1 MKKIIGDT
9 RLMLK
14 CCVMYYENQMG
25 QSEIAKKLG
34 ISRPTVSKLIKEAKE
49 RGYVRIE
56 IVGPQQ
62 QDCYKLERKLE
73 EKFGLKEAIVVED
86 KYDPVFQKEELGS
99 EVAKYLYRMIQEG
112 DIIGVSMGSTLKMIP
127 KYTKVNK
134 FNKIEF
140 IPLVGGIG
148 EADMTTHSNQL
159 VVELSKGMGGT
170 FKLLHGP
177 AIVSNENI
185 INILIQDKN
194 IQDVFK
200 AMNKMNIAIVGIG
213 SPIDENS
220 NVIKNGYF
228 NNNDIKT
235 FKEKKAAGDICLN
248 VYDINGDVYDYE
260 YNKCVFGMDIQKLR
274 NVDKV
279 IGVACG
285 MEKLNAIMGALNGRY
300 INVLAVNYS
309 LAEALLKFQFR

>member
-1 MKKIIGDT
+1 MKKILGDT

-14 CCVMYYENQMG
+14 CCVMYYENEMG
-25 QSEIAKKLG
+25 QNEIAKKLG
-34 ISRPTVSKLIKEAKE
+34 ISRPTVSKLLKEAKE
-49 RGYVRIE
+49 RGYLRIE
-56 IVGPQQ
+56 IVGPEEQN
-62 QDCYKLERKLE
+62 CYKLEKKLE

-86 KYDPVFQKEELGS
+86 KHDTNFQKEELGF

-112 DIIGVSMGSTLKMIP
+112 DIVGVSMGTTLKMIP
-127 KYTKVNK
+127 QYAKVKK
-134 FNKIEF
+134 FNKVEF

-159 VVELSKGMGGT
+159 VIELSKGMGGT

-185 INILIQDKN
+185 INILRQDKN
-194 IQDVFK
+194 IKDVFK
-200 AMNKMNIAIVGIG
+200 AMDNMNMAIVGIG

-228 NNNDIKT
+228 NKNDVET
-235 FKEKKAAGDICLN
+235 FKETKAVGDICLN
-248 VYDINGDVYDYE
+248 VYDINGNTADYE
-260 YNKCVFGMDIQKLR
+260 YNKCVFGMNIEKLK

-279 IGVACG
+279 VGVACG
-285 MEKLNAIMGALNGRY
+285 IEKLNAVMGALNGHY
-300 INVLAVNYS
+300 VNILAVNYS
-309 LAEALLKFQFR
+309 LAEALLNY

>member
-1 MKKIIGDT
+1 MKKILGDT

-34 ISRPTVSKLIKEAKE
+34 ISRPTVSKLLKEAKE
-49 RGYVRIE
+49 RGYLRIE
-56 IVGPQQ
+56 IVGPEEQN
-62 QDCYKLERKLE
+62 CYKLEKRLE

-86 KYDPVFQKEELGS
+86 KHDTNFQKEELGS

-112 DIIGVSMGSTLKMIP
+112 DIIGVSMGTTLKMIP
-127 KYTKVNK
+127 QYTKVKK

-159 VVELSKGMGGT
+159 VIELSKGMGGT

-185 INILIQDKN
+185 INILRQDKN

-200 AMNKMNIAIVGIG
+200 AMDNMNMAIVGIG

-228 NNNDIKT
+228 NDSDIET

-248 VYDINGDVYDYE
+248 VYDIDGNINNYE
-260 YNKCVFGMDIQKLR
+260 YNKCVFGLNIEKLR
-274 NVDKV
+274 NIDKV

-285 MEKLNAIMGALNGRY
+285 MEKLNAVIGALNGHY
-300 INVLAVNYS
+300 VNVLAVNYS
-309 LAEALLKFQFR
+309 LAEALLNY

>member
-1 MKKIIGDT
+1 MKKILGDT

-25 QSEIAKKLG
+25 QHEIAKKLG
-34 ISRPTVSKLIKEAKE
+34 ISRPTVSKLLKEAKE

-56 IVGPQQ
+56 IVGPEEKN
-62 QDCYKLERKLE
+62 CYRLEKKLE
-73 EKFGLKEAIVVED
+73 EKFGLKEVIVVED
-86 KYDPVFQKEELGS
+86 RHDAIFQKEELGS

-112 DIIGVSMGSTLKMIP
+112 DIIGVSMGTTLKMIP
-127 KYTKVNK
+127 QFTKVKK

-148 EADMTTHSNQL
+148 EADMSTHSNQL

-177 AIVSNENI
+177 AIVSNKNI
-185 INILIQDKN
+185 INILREDKN
-194 IQDVFK
+194 IKDVFK
-200 AMNKMNIAIVGIG
+200 SMDNMNIALVGIG

-228 NNNDIKT
+228 NKSDVET
-235 FKEKKAAGDICLN
+235 FKQTKAAGDICLN
-248 VYDINGDVYDYE
+248 VYDIDGNASNYE
-260 YNKCVFGMDIQKLR
+260 YNKCVFGMNIEKLI

-279 IGVACG
+279 VGVACG
-285 MEKLNAIMGALNGRY
+285 MQKVDAVLGALNGHY

-309 LAEALLKFQFR
+309 LAEALLEK

>member
-1 MKKIIGDT
+1 MKKILGDT
-9 RLMLK
+9 RLMVK

-25 QSEIAKKLG
+25 QHEIAKKLG
-34 ISRPTVSKLIKEAKE
+34 ISRPTVSKLLKEAKE

-56 IVGPQQ
+56 IVGPEEKN
-62 QDCYKLERKLE
+62 CYRLEKKLE
-73 EKFGLKEAIVVED
+73 EKFGLKEVIVVED
-86 KYDPVFQKEELGS
+86 RHDAIFQKEELGS

-112 DIIGVSMGSTLKMIP
+112 DIIGVSMGTTLKMIP
-127 KYTKVNK
+127 QFTKVKK

-148 EADMTTHSNQL
+148 EADMSTHSNQL

-177 AIVSNENI
+177 AIVSNKNI
-185 INILIQDKN
+185 INILREDKN
-194 IQDVFK
+194 IKDVFK
-200 AMNKMNIAIVGIG
+200 SMDNMNIALVGIG

-228 NNNDIKT
+228 NKSDVET
-235 FKEKKAAGDICLN
+235 FKQTKAAGDICLN
-248 VYDINGDVYDYE
+248 VYDIDGNASNYE
-260 YNKCVFGMDIQKLR
+260 YNKCVFGMNIEKLR

-279 IGVACG
+279 VGVACG
-285 MEKLNAIMGALNGRY
+285 MQKVDAVLGALNGHY

-309 LAEALLKFQFR
+309 LAEALLEK

>member
-1 MKKIIGDT
+1 MKKILGDT

-34 ISRPTVSKLIKEAKE
+34 ISRPTVSKLLKEAKE
-49 RGYVRIE
+49 RGYLRIE
-56 IVGPQQ
+56 IVGPEEQN
-62 QDCYKLERKLE
+62 CYKLEKRLE

-86 KYDPVFQKEELGS
+86 KHDTNFQKEELGS

-112 DIIGVSMGSTLKMIP
+112 DIIGVSMGTTLKMIP
-127 KYTKVNK
+127 QYTKVKK

-159 VVELSKGMGGT
+159 VIELSKGMGGT

-185 INILIQDKN
+185 INILRQDKN

-200 AMNKMNIAIVGIG
+200 AMDNMNMAIVGIG

-228 NNNDIKT
+228 NDSDIET

-248 VYDINGDVYDYE
+248 VYDIDGNINNYE
-260 YNKCVFGMDIQKLR
+260 YNKCVFGLNIEKLR
-274 NVDKV
+274 NIDKV

-285 MEKLNAIMGALNGRY
+285 MEKLNAVIGALNGHY
-300 INVLAVNYS
+300 VNVLAINYS
-309 LAEALLKFQFR
+309 LAEALLNY

>member
-1 MKKIIGDT
+1 MKKILGDT
-9 RLMLK
+9 RLMVK
-14 CCVMYYENQMG
+14 CCVMYYENEMG
-25 QSEIAKKLG
+25 QCEIAKKLG
-34 ISRPTVSKLIKEAKE
+34 ISRPTVSKLLKEAKE

-56 IVGPQQ
+56 IVGPEEQN
-62 QDCYKLERKLE
+62 CYKLEKRLE

-86 KYDPVFQKEELGS
+86 KHDDVFQKEELAI
-99 EVAKYLYRMIQEG
+99 EVVKYLYRMIQEG
-112 DIIGVSMGSTLKMIP
+112 DIIGVSMGTTLKMLP
-127 KYTKVNK
+127 QYAKVKK
-134 FNKIEF
+134 FNKIQF

-185 INILIQDKN
+185 INILREDKN
-194 IQDVFK
+194 IKDVFK
-200 AMNKMNIAIVGIG
+200 SMDEMNVALVGIG

-228 NNNDIKT
+228 NKNDVET
-235 FKEKKAAGDICLN
+235 FKQTKAAGDICLN
-248 VYDINGDVYDYE
+248 VYDIDGNVSNYE
-260 YNKCVFGMDIQKLR
+260 YNKCVFGMNIEKLR

-285 MEKLNAIMGALNGRY
+285 TKKINAVLGALNGHY
-300 INVLAVNYS
+300 VNVLAVNYS
-309 LAEALLKFQFR
+309 LAEALLEK

>member
-1 MKKIIGDT
+1 MKKILGDT

-25 QSEIAKKLG
+25 QNEIAKKLG
-34 ISRPTVSKLIKEAKE
+34 ISRPTVSKLLKEAKE
-49 RGYVRIE
+49 RGYLRIE
-56 IVGPQQ
+56 IVGPEEQN
-62 QDCYKLERKLE
+62 CYKLEKRLE

-86 KYDPVFQKEELGS
+86 KHDTNFQKEELGS

-112 DIIGVSMGSTLKMIP
+112 DIIGVSMGTTLKMIP
-127 KYTKVNK
+127 QYTKVKK

-140 IPLVGGIG
+140 IPLVGGRG

-159 VVELSKGMGGT
+159 VIELSKGMGGT

-185 INILIQDKN
+185 ISILRQDKN
-194 IQDVFK
+194 IKDVFK
-200 AMNKMNIAIVGIG
+200 AMDKMNMAVVGIG

-228 NNNDIKT
+228 NEKDVET
-235 FKEKKAAGDICLN
+235 FKERKAVGDICLN
-248 VYDINGDVYDYE
+248 VYDINGNASEYE
-260 YNKCVFGMDIQKLR
+260 YNKCVFGINIEKLR

-285 MEKLNAIMGALNGRY
+285 MEKLNAVIGALNGHY
-300 INVLAVNYS
+300 VNVLAVNYS
-309 LAEALLKFQFR
+309 LAEALLNY

>member
-1 MKKIIGDT
+1 MKKILGDT

-14 CCVMYYENQMG
+14 CCVMYYEKQMG
-25 QSEIAKKLG
+25 QNEIAKKLG
-34 ISRPTVSKLIKEAKE
+34 ISRPTVSKLLKEAKE

-56 IVGPQQ
+56 IVGPEERS
-62 QDCYKLERKLE
+62 CYKLEKRLE

-86 KYDPVFQKEELGS
+86 KNDLIFQKEELGE
-99 EVAKYLYRMIQEG
+99 EVAKYLYRKVEEG

-127 KYTKVNK
+127 KYTKVKK
-134 FNKIEF
+134 FSKIQF

-148 EADMTTHSNQL
+148 EADMGMHSNQL
-159 VVELSKGMGGT
+159 VVELSKGMGGS

-177 AIVSNENI
+177 AIVSNQNI
-185 INILIQDKN
+185 INILREDEN
-194 IQDVFK
+194 IKDVFNT
-200 AMNKMNIAIVGIG
+200 MDKMNIALVGIG

-228 NNNDIKT
+228 NKKDVKT
-235 FKEKKAAGDICLN
+235 FKETKAAGDICLN
-248 VYDINGDVYDYE
+248 VYDINGDVSNYE
-260 YNKCVFGMDIQKLR
+260 YNKCVFGLNIEKLR

-279 IGVACG
+279 VAVACG
-285 MEKLNAIMGALNGRY
+285 MEKIDAVMGALNGHY

-309 LAEALLKFQFR
+309 LAEALLDQ

>member
-1 MKKIIGDT
+1 MKKILGDT

-34 ISRPTVSKLIKEAKE
+34 ISRPTVSKLLKEAKE
-49 RGYVRIE
+49 RGYLRIE
-56 IVGPQQ
+56 IVGPEEQN
-62 QDCYKLERKLE
+62 CYKLEKRLE

-86 KYDPVFQKEELGS
+86 KHDTNFQKEELGS

-112 DIIGVSMGSTLKMIP
+112 DIIGVSMGTTLKMIP
-127 KYTKVNK
+127 QYTKVKK

-159 VVELSKGMGGT
+159 VIELSKGMGGT

-185 INILIQDKN
+185 INILRQDKT
-194 IQDVFK
+194 IRDVCI
-200 AMNKMNIAIVGIG
+200 AMANMNMALVGIG

-228 NNNDIKT
+228 NDSDIET

-248 VYDINGDVYDYE
+248 VYDIDGNINNYE
-260 YNKCVFGMDIQKLR
+260 YNKCVFGLNIEKLR
-274 NVDKV
+274 NIDKV

-285 MEKLNAIMGALNGRY
+285 MEKLNAVIGALNGHY
-300 INVLAVNYS
+300 VNVLAINYS
-309 LAEALLKFQFR
+309 LAEALLNY

>member
-1 MKKIIGDT
+1 MKKILGDT

-25 QSEIAKKLG
+25 QHEIAKKLG
-34 ISRPTVSKLIKEAKE
+34 ISRPTVSKLLKEAKE

-56 IVGPQQ
+56 IVGPEEKN
-62 QDCYKLERKLE
+62 CYRLEKKLE
-73 EKFGLKEAIVVED
+73 EKFGLKEVIVVED
-86 KYDPVFQKEELGS
+86 RHDAIFQKEELGS

-112 DIIGVSMGSTLKMIP
+112 DIIGVSMGTTLKMIP
-127 KYTKVNK
+127 QFTKVKK

-148 EADMTTHSNQL
+148 EADMSTHSNQL

-177 AIVSNENI
+177 AIVSNKNI
-185 INILIQDKN
+185 INILREDKN
-194 IQDVFK
+194 IKDVFK
-200 AMNKMNIAIVGIG
+200 SMDNMNIALVGIG

-228 NNNDIKT
+228 NKSDVET
-235 FKEKKAAGDICLN
+235 FKQTKAAGDICLN
-248 VYDINGDVYDYE
+248 VYDIDGNASNYE
-260 YNKCVFGMDIQKLR
+260 YNKCVFGMNIEKLR

-279 IGVACG
+279 VGVACG
-285 MEKLNAIMGALNGRY
+285 MQKVDAVLGALNGHY

-309 LAEALLKFQFR
+309 LAEALLEK